1 MNFSFPCMKKLLK
14 SFCILSLLFFPA
26 LSTLAQDS
34 AAAKNKWKTLA
45 ELYMMFPNM
54 KGNAGLGTLPDAPV
68 DMNAAD
74 ILNRLQMGAMLYVE
88 AANDKW
94 SVNTDIVYM
103 HLEQNVRTGLLI
115 SSGEVNIKQLA
126 WELAGLRKFLPWL
139 EAGLGTRLNS
149 LDTKVDM
156 VTNNIIGIIN
166 GATTTRS
173 KSITKT
179 WVDPIIITRIKSAAG
194 KKFIYQFRGDIGG
207 FGIGSKFAWQV
218 QAYAGYRFSK
228 LFQLTGGYR
237 VISVD
242 YDKGSG
248 QDRFLYDIN
257 TFGPVV
263 RLGFNF

>member
-1 MNFSFPCMKKLLK
+1 MIIVHFRATRCIKP
-14 SFCILSLLFFPA
+14 FCIILLLSFSSLA
-26 LSTLAQDS
+26 TLAQDS
-34 AAAKNKWKTLA
+34 TAAKNKWKTLA

-54 KGNAGLGTLPDAPV
+54 KGTAGVGTLPDAPV

-74 ILNRLQMGAMLYVE
+74 IFDKLQIGAMLYFEV
-88 AANDKW
+88 ANDRW

-103 HLEQNVRTGLLI
+103 SLQQDIRQGLLI
-115 SSGEVNIKQLA
+115 QSGEVNIKQLA
-126 WELAGLRKFLPWL
+126 WEMAGLRKFLPWL
-139 EAGLGTRLNS
+139 EAGLGARLNN

-156 VTNNIIGIIN
+156 VTNNTIGIIN
-166 GATTTRS
+166 GPTTARS
-173 KSITKT
+173 KSITQT
-179 WVDPIIITRIKSAAG
+179 WVDPIIIARIKSAAG

-228 LFQLTGGYR
+228 LFQITGGYR
-237 VISVD
+237 VISAD

-248 QDRFLYDIN
+248 QDRFLYDMD